1 MARQRALRVGDEIK
15 RVLSQVI
22 LRDMKDPRIPPFTA
36 VTEVEMSND
45 LSVATCYVSVLGSDR
60 QQQECIAALQKAAG
74 FLKRQIMDQIRLR
87 IAPELRFTLDSSV
100 EDGMRM
106 DRLIDGNGTGSVSKN
121 TRRTRCGWCNEDL
134 AREEVDG
141 RLLTHDRPTNPTAA
155 MAELE
160 VRLNLICCD
169 SKLSLKNHK
178 MSL

>member
-60 QQQECIAALQKAAG
+60 QQECIAALQKAAG

-106 DRLIDGNGTGSVSKN
+106 DRLIDEVMGRVPVSKN
-121 TRRTRCGWCNEDL
+121 TQGEPDADGATSDL

-141 RLLTHDRPTNPTAA
+141 EAA
-155 MAELE
+155 
-160 VRLNLICCD
+160 D
-169 SKLSLKNHK
+169 T
-178 MSL
+178 

>member
-1 MARQRALRVGDEIK
+1 
-15 RVLSQVI
+15 
-22 LRDMKDPRIPPFTA
+22 
-36 VTEVEMSND
+36 MSND

-106 DRLIDGNGTGSVSKN
+106 DRLIDEVMGRVPVSKN
-121 TRRTRCGWCNEDL
+121 TQGEPDADGATSDL

-141 RLLTHDRPTNPTAA
+141 EAA
-155 MAELE
+155 
-160 VRLNLICCD
+160 D
-169 SKLSLKNHK
+169 T
-178 MSL
+178 